1 MRLRACGATTLAI
14 VAGIALPG
22 CSSSRSGGSPASAP
36 GPSAARSSAAAPP
49 TRVAADYGD
58 NGGTVTVAVG
68 SQLTVSL
75 GSTYWSFAPPAPDGP
90 LRGSPAMV
98 RSGSGGRTVPGSGQG
113 TVVETFRALARGTA
127 TVTATRRSCGEA
139 MRCTGG
145 QGDYR
150 LTVVVR

>member
-1 MRLRACGATTLAI
+1 VRA
-14 VAGIALPG
+14 
-22 CSSSRSGGSPASAP
+22 
-36 GPSAARSSAAAPP
+36 
-49 TRVAADYGD
+49 DDGD
-58 NGGTVTVAVG
+58 DGRAVTVAVG

-75 GSTYWSFAPPAPDGP
+75 ASTYWRIAPPVPDGL
-90 LRGSPAMV
+90 LRGSPVLVHPAT
-98 RSGSGGRTVPGSGQG
+98 GGRTVPGSGQG
-113 TVVETFRALARGTA
+113 TVVETFRALAPGTA